1 MLLSGACSANF
12 SRLYNGLAECQSAC
26 SESIVDLGD
35 FDISQSSGDSLNCRL
50 WHVSAATVAPSQHCG
65 HASGEPPCA

>member
-1 MLLSGACSANF
+1 MRKTLIVLFAVLAGA
-12 SRLYNGLAECQSAC
+12 
-26 SESIVDLGD
+26 
-35 FDISQSSGDSLNCRL
+35 SQGRDSLNCRL